1 MSSFVDRI
9 RDWIAARA
17 AKEELRRLGEQEV
30 GRIAKD
36 TGVGVSDLYQLNRL
50 GHRSADL
57 LPRRLKSLGLDP
69 RDIDNRR
76 PALMRDMQ
84 RVCTFC
90 KRHGTCARELT
101 SPAQQ
106 AGRWK
111 SYCPNAATIE
121 ALAMDAAEPI

>member
-9 RDWIAARA
+9 RDWIATRA
-17 AKEELRRLGEQEV
+17 AKEELRRLGDQEV

-50 GHRSADL
+50 GHRTADL
-57 LPRRLKSLGLDP
+57 LPRRLKSQGLNP
-69 RDIDNRR
+69 RDIDDRR

-90 KRHGTCARELT
+90 KRHGTCARELARPLEQ
-101 SPAQQ
+101 SD
-106 AGRWK
+106 RWK
-111 SYCPNAATIE
+111 TYCPNAATIE
-121 ALAMDAAEPI
+121 ALSMGKVETV